1 MGRIDQSSFPYS
13 KAVTVLMSTEQT
25 LAIIKPDAVGKSVI
39 GAILAHLEGD
49 GFVIREM
56 RMQTLTDE
64 RARDFYSIHAERPFF
79 ESLVDFMTSGPCVP
93 MVLEREDA
101 VAGLRRSIGATDPSE
116 ADAGTVRRLYAESVE
131 RNAIHASDSP
141 DNATREIRFF
151 FGA

>member
-1 MGRIDQSSFPYS
+1 
-13 KAVTVLMSTEQT
+13 MSTEQT
-25 LAIIKPDAVGKSVI
+25 LAIIKPDAVGKSLI
-39 GAILAHLEGD
+39 GAILAHLEAD
-49 GFVIREM
+49 GFVVREM

-64 RARDFYSIHAERPFF
+64 RARDFYSIHSERPFF
-79 ESLVDFMTSGPCVP
+79 DSLVDFMTSGRCVP

-116 ADAGTVRRLYAESVE
+116 ADEGTVRRLYAESVE